1 MLATTSGAI
10 HKNNVVLD
18 KDHIS
23 KFLKNQKKSYR
34 NFLNFKNVIY
44 DKNTAI
50 SDAAHNYINI
60 VPDSKDEECL
70 KNILLS
76 EYYHCESIYPY
87 LGDYFLYN
95 LLSGKQAKCGKEFL
109 FHMKSEE
116 KFKKSLKYKVNF
128 NFADWFLGN
137 VCLNRNVNIEEYSG
151 KELTVECLE
160 DFVFNI
166 DYDYSFFETM
176 HKKEYKNYRYV
187 LINGVIESV
196 GEIHHLLQKANETK
210 EAYVIFCFGMS
221 NEVKSTIMKN
231 NKMGRISVHP
241 VCLNSSDEGS
251 LNILNDIAA
260 IHGGSVVSSDLG
272 ITISQEVR
280 KELPFGNKITFLKNN
295 IVIDPCVSELQVKS
309 HRMFLKKRLEDARHK
324 PDVRCDILEKRI
336 KNFTGKKINIYL
348 PAALKK
354 NKKLVR
360 ELDYFLRFV
369 STLHKTMRIVD
380 LNDEKFYMPAH
391 YINIAKEKIKSLNK
405 KFTDI
410 HAIVF

>member
-1 MLATTSGAI
+1 MLATTSGVI
-10 HKNNVVLD
+10 HKNNVILD
-18 KDHIS
+18 KDHVEN
-23 KFLKNQKKSYR
+23 FFKKQESIFR

-44 DKNTAI
+44 NKDTTI
-50 SDAAHNYINI
+50 SDAALNYINI
-60 VPDSKDEECL
+60 VPDDNSDKCL

-76 EYYHCESIYPY
+76 EYYRCEHIYPY
-87 LGDYFLYN
+87 LGDYFLYS
-95 LLSGKQAKCGKEFL
+95 LLSGNKAKYGKDFV

-116 KFKKSLKYKVNF
+116 NFKKSLKYDISF

-137 VCLNRNVNIEEYSG
+137 VCLNRTVNIEEYHG
-151 KELTVECLE
+151 KELSVECLE

-176 HKKEYKNYRYV
+176 YKKEYKNYRYV

-196 GEIHHLLQKANETK
+196 GEIHHLLEKSNETK

-241 VCLNSSDEGS
+241 VCFNSSDESS

-260 IHGGSVVSSDLG
+260 MHGGTVLSSDLG

-280 KELPFGNKITFLKNN
+280 KELPYGRKIKFLKNN
-295 IVIDPCVSELQVKS
+295 IVIDPCISELEIKVHQN
-309 HRMFLKKRLEDARHK
+309 FLKKRLADARYR
-324 PDVRCDILEKRI
+324 PDVRCDVLEKRI
-336 KNFTGKKINIYL
+336 KNFTGKKLNIYF
-348 PAALKK
+348 PISLKA
-354 NKKLVR
+354 NKRLVR

-369 STLHKTMRIVD
+369 SNLHKNMCIVG
-380 LNDEKFYMPAH
+380 LNDEKFYIPIH
-391 YINIAKEKIKSLNK
+391 FINIAKEKIKSLNK
-405 KFTDI
+405 QFDDI
-410 HAIVF
+410 HAVVS

>member
-1 MLATTSGAI
+1 MLATTSGVI
-10 HKNNVVLD
+10 HKNNVILD
-18 KDHIS
+18 KDHVE
-23 KFLKNQKKSYR
+23 KFFKKQESIFR

-44 DKNTAI
+44 NKDTMI
-50 SDAAHNYINI
+50 SDAALNYINI
-60 VPDSKDEECL
+60 VPDNNSDKCL

-76 EYYHCESIYPY
+76 EYYRCEHIYPY
-87 LGDYFLYN
+87 LGDYFLYS
-95 LLSGKQAKCGKEFL
+95 LLSGNKAKYGKDFL

-116 KFKKSLKYKVNF
+116 NFKKSLKYDISF

-137 VCLNRNVNIEEYSG
+137 VCLNRTVNIEEYHG
-151 KELTVECLE
+151 EELSVECLE

-176 HKKEYKNYRYV
+176 YKKEYKNYRYV

-196 GEIHHLLQKANETK
+196 GEIHHLLQKSNETK

-241 VCLNSSDEGS
+241 VCFNSSDESS

-260 IHGGSVVSSDLG
+260 MHGGSVLSSDLG
-272 ITISQEVR
+272 ITISQEAR
-280 KELPFGNKITFLKNN
+280 KELPYGRKIKFLKNN
-295 IVIDPCVSELQVKS
+295 IVIDPCISELEIKVHQN
-309 HRMFLKKRLEDARHK
+309 FLKKRLSDARYK

-336 KNFTGKKINIYL
+336 KNFTGKKLNIYF
-348 PAALKK
+348 PISLKS
-354 NKKLVR
+354 NKRLVR

-369 STLHKTMRIVD
+369 SM
-380 LNDEKFYMPAH
+380 M
-391 YINIAKEKIKSLNK
+391 KSFTYRSILLILQK
-405 KFTDI
+405 KKLK
-410 HAIVF
+410 A

>member
-1 MLATTSGAI
+1 MLATTSGVI
-10 HKNNVVLD
+10 HKNNVILD
-18 KDHIS
+18 KDHVE
-23 KFLKNQKKSYR
+23 KFFKKQESIFR

-44 DKNTAI
+44 NKDTMI
-50 SDAAHNYINI
+50 SDAALNYINI
-60 VPDSKDEECL
+60 VPDNNSDKCL

-76 EYYHCESIYPY
+76 EYYRCEHIYPY
-87 LGDYFLYN
+87 LGDYFLYS
-95 LLSGKQAKCGKEFL
+95 LLSGNKAKYGKDFL

-116 KFKKSLKYKVNF
+116 NFKKSLKYDISF

-137 VCLNRNVNIEEYSG
+137 VCLNRTVNIEEYHG
-151 KELTVECLE
+151 KELSVECLE

-176 HKKEYKNYRYV
+176 YKKEYKNYRYV

-196 GEIHHLLQKANETK
+196 GEIHHLLQKSNETK

-241 VCLNSSDEGS
+241 VCFNSSDESS

-260 IHGGSVVSSDLG
+260 MHGGSVLSSDLG

-280 KELPFGNKITFLKNN
+280 KELPYGRKIKFLKNN
-295 IVIDPCVSELQVKS
+295 IVIDPCISELEIKVHQN
-309 HRMFLKKRLEDARHK
+309 FLKKRLSDARYK

-336 KNFTGKKINIYL
+336 KNFTGKKLNIYF
-348 PAALKK
+348 PISLKS
-354 NKKLVR
+354 NKRLVR

-369 STLHKTMRIVD
+369 SNLHKNMCIVG
-380 LNDEKFYMPAH
+380 LNDEKFYIPIH
-391 YINIAKEKIKSLNK
+391 FINIAKEKIKSLNK
-405 KFTDI
+405 KFDDI
-410 HAIVF
+410 HAVVS